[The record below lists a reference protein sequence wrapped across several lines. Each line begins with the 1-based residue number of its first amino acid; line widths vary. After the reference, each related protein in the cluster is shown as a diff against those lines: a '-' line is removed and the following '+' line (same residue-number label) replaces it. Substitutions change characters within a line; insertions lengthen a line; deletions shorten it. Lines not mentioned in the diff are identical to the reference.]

1 MTAITISRESGSEGD
16 YLAMKIAKTL
26 GYHFVDKEQIGEIL
40 SEYGFVEF
48 DKEYETLPGFWAK
61 FDAQHGKRRELM
73 VELLNKVVQALA
85 VHGDVVIV
93 GRSGFS
99 ILSGY
104 ADVFHIRLQSPFA
117 DRVKRFM
124 TDFHITHDEAIA
136 AVEESDKVKATF
148 VEGYYKVSWDA
159 AHAFDLVI
167 NTSKIAPDLALNIV
181 VDAVKAFVA
190 DPKIGKPTT
199 QVIEVDP
206 VIMEVISSVLGCK
219 IMHPMDERVFA

>member
-26 GYHFVDKEQIGEIL
+26 GYHFVDKDRIGEIL

-48 DKEYETLPGFWAK
+48 DKEYELLPGFWAK
-61 FDAQHGKRRELM
+61 FDAQHGKRREMM

-104 ADVFHIRLQSPFA
+104 ADVFHVRLQSPFSE
-117 DRVKRFM
+117 RVKRFM
-124 TDFHITHDEAIA
+124 ADQHLTHDEAID
-136 AVEESDKVKATF
+136 AVKESDKIKATF
-148 VEGYYKVSWDA
+148 VEGFYKVSWDA

-167 NTSKIAPDLALNIV
+167 NTSKVDPDLALTFV
-181 VDAVKAFVA
+181 VDAVKAFAA

-199 QVIEVDP
+199 RMIEVDP
-206 VIMEVISSVLGCK
+206 VIMEVISNVLGCYN
-219 IMHPMDERVFA
+219 HASCA